1 MTIFGPFKSPPGQ
14 ETKIWTLQTRP
25 KKSLG
30 LPFWAQLARIARK
43 MPFKGSKIA
52 KRLILA
58 VFSIFPIYFQYKIA
72 ENQFCRSVAPF
83 LPLLI
88 LIFGFLNTLGIPG
101 DN

>member
-1 MTIFGPFKSPPGQ
+1 MTIFGPFKCPPGQ

-43 MPFKGSKIA
+43 MPLGSKTA
-52 KRLILA
+52 KRSILA

-72 ENQFCRSVAPF
+72 ENQFCRYVAPF
-83 LPLLI
+83 LPLSMPV
-88 LIFGFLNTLGIPG
+88 FLVF
-101 DN
+101 